1 MSGFWILS
9 GPMVLAVLAALLW
22 PLTRRREEAGR
33 RAAFDLKVY
42 KDQLKEVD
50 RDRDRG
56 LLTDDQAAAA
66 RTEIERR
73 MLKAVE
79 NREEEE
85 AVAGRGGSTVA
96 RGVAMGGVVLA
107 VALAIAFYFEAGSPY
122 LPDQPLAS
130 RGLSAK
136 SHASAASLS
145 ERLNAPDMRA
155 AVARLAEKL
164 SNNPNDI
171 EGWTMLAR
179 SYVIMD
185 RMDDAANAYEK
196 AFEAAKE
203 KDSDIAAD
211 YAEVLVARAGNVFTD
226 DALRLFQKA
235 RALDPMNPKA
245 IFYVALGKARR
256 GDLAAA
262 LREWADLGALSPPDA
277 PWMEAVRFQMA
288 RAAERLGV
296 SLEGVRPS
304 ARALALAKANPDRLA
319 PMGTSANE
327 AESAMP
333 GPTRED
339 MDAAAEMSDSDRAA
353 MIRSMVDGL
362 AEKLGKNPDD
372 LAGWKRLARAY
383 EVLGET
389 EKARA
394 ARSRIRRL
402 TGR

>member
-1 MSGFWILS
+1 
-9 GPMVLAVLAALLW
+9 
-22 PLTRRREEAGR
+22 
-33 RAAFDLKVY
+33 
-42 KDQLKEVD
+42 
-50 RDRDRG
+50 
-56 LLTDDQAAAA
+56 
-66 RTEIERR
+66 
-73 MLKAVE
+73 
-79 NREEEE
+79 
-85 AVAGRGGSTVA
+85 
-96 RGVAMGGVVLA
+96 
-107 VALAIAFYFEAGSPY
+107 
-122 LPDQPLAS
+122 
-130 RGLSAK
+130 
-136 SHASAASLS
+136 
-145 ERLNAPDMRA
+145 
-155 AVARLAEKL
+155 
-164 SNNPNDI
+164 
-171 EGWTMLAR
+171 MLAR

-262 LREWADLGALSPPDA
+262 LRNGRILARCRRRTRPGWKRSVSRWRAPPSSWALPWKVSGPRREPWRSPRPIRIVWH
-277 PWMEAVRFQMA
+277 PW
-288 RAAERLGV
+288 ERRRTKRD
-296 SLEGVRPS
+296 RPC
-304 ARALALAKANPDRLA
+304 R
-319 PMGTSANE
+319 
-327 AESAMP
+327 